1 VTVTKIVLIALISVA
16 TLVVAAMV
24 FVAMRSR
31 VKVEANSALVR
42 TGFGGMKIVTRRSE
56 SVFCLPLLH
65 QYRMVPFRSMTV
77 NLEIDG
83 GDFAST
89 KDGLSV
95 TCKAAISASSLRDE
109 ASILEQLMNI
119 ESGASGNRQEM
130 MLQQKSTAAV
140 KRILRARDYAD
151 LAGSLSIVDPEGLAS
166 LSSQLETQGL
176 AAERIEIENITLI
189 KLADIDE
196 TDLVHLKTVQF
207 LNEVVQKELVAA
219 QQEKLDATET
229 KIEELTRKNIAE
241 GAEEANEKQ
250 AVLERTS
257 QERKSRLDQDHA
269 KLVSAIGESGD
280 TEIEQLEG
288 LGESSK
294 TDLQAKRD
302 ADRTTLDDDK
312 DNRLAQTAHDRSSAL
327 ERIESERQAKVAEEK
342 KSAITEDAVLSQQVE
357 QAKIESEQVQRAK
370 RETLKTQEAEAI
382 SQRDIEIA
390 DQRDH
395 EETVKEVLEASRA
408 ETAHLDEAD
417 KSDGLEQHE
426 EMDQGPE

>member
-1 VTVTKIVLIALISVA
+1 MI
-16 TLVVAAMV
+16 
-24 FVAMRSR
+24 
-31 VKVEANSALVR
+31 N
-42 TGFGGMKIVTRRSE
+42 
-56 SVFCLPLLH
+56 
-65 QYRMVPFRSMTV
+65 
-77 NLEIDG
+77 
-83 GDFAST
+83 
-89 KDGLSV
+89 
-95 TCKAAISASSLRDE
+95 
-109 ASILEQLMNI
+109 
-119 ESGASGNRQEM
+119 
-130 MLQQKSTAAV
+130 
-140 KRILRARDYAD
+140 
-151 LAGSLSIVDPEGLAS
+151 
-166 LSSQLETQGL
+166 
-176 AAERIEIENITLI
+176 
-189 KLADIDE
+189 LADIDE

-294 TDLQAKRD
+294 TDIQAKRD